1 MSAIEPPSLW
11 PTSSGSGASSWA
23 SRAGRT
29 SSASSWKNAGVR
41 GRGGGSELPWPK
53 REKASTRRPVACLQG
68 LREAAPQPDRA
79 EAFVQE
85 HERAASAIAGEVGYL
100 DREPVDRG
108 HGAAE

>member
-41 GRGGGSELPWPK
+41 GRRGGSELPWPK
-53 REKASTRRPVACLQG
+53 REKASTRRPVASAG
-68 LREAAPQPDRA
+68 LREVAPQPDRA
-79 EAFVQE
+79 EPLVQE
-85 HERAASAIAGEVGYL
+85 HERAASAIAGEVVYL

-108 HGAAE
+108 HGAAA